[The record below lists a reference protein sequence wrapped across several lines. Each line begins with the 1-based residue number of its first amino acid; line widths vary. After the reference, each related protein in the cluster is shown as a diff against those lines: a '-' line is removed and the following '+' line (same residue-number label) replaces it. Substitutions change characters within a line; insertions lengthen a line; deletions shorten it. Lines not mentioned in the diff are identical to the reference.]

1 MGIHEL
7 LGDHRYLL
15 AKAAR
20 MLGAPV
26 RAIQLEGEL
35 WSLLKVHLKCEARVG
50 LDQPIP
56 LIAVSASRNRKVL
69 LGLERYRLGNG
80 DSAIRFVRVVT
91 PSETTPAYN
100 FLAVPVAH
108 TAVFYRRLRRLQ
120 PAPPKQSQ
128 PVLCK
133 RDSQRLL
140 ANTIGFLKHGRQQ
153 LGQYG
158 VPQKRGVLLVGEP
171 GNGKTMTCRW
181 LRSVCRR
188 EGLLWRTFTVDDLNE
203 LRFRGGVGRRQYSL
217 PRPGIVCFDDI
228 NLPLADP
235 KFFESERQLLLSLL
249 DGMHPATGIVFLF
262 TTNMEAEE
270 LDPAFR
276 RPGRIDQVVELRRP
290 DETLRRQFI
299 DDVWPANVRREVDFN
314 QIVQQTAGLSFA
326 DLAELRT
333 LLVLGQLDRGVWDW
347 DAAWETFA
355 SREERLPRQP
365 MGFATSDRPV
375 S

>member
-15 AKAAR
+15 AKAIKL
-20 MLGAPV
+20 LGAPA
-26 RAIQLEGEL
+26 RAVQLDEEL

-56 LIAVSASRNRKVL
+56 LIALSAGRSRRTL
-69 LGLERYRLGNG
+69 LGLELYRLGNG
-80 DSAIRFVRVVT
+80 DNAIRFVRVVT

-100 FLAVPVAH
+100 FLAVPVAQAP
-108 TAVFYRRLRRLQ
+108 TLYRRLRRLQ
-120 PAPPKQSQ
+120 PAPPKHSQ
-128 PVLCK
+128 PVLCQ
-133 RDSQRLL
+133 RDRERLL
-140 ANTIGFLKHGRQQ
+140 ANTVGFLKHGRHRLAQF
-153 LGQYG
+153 G

-181 LRSVCRR
+181 LRTVCQR

-262 TTNMEAEE
+262 TTNTEAED

-276 RPGRIDQVVELRRP
+276 RPGRIDQVVELRQP
-290 DETLRRQFI
+290 DESLRRQFI
-299 DDVWPANVRREVDFN
+299 EEAWPVEALRDIDIDQVA
-314 QIVQQTAGLSFA
+314 QQTAGLSFA

-355 SREERLPRQP
+355 SREDRLPRQP
-365 MGFATSDRPV
+365 MGFATADRAA